1 MDKDILNVSDT
12 RDAFMLMLL
21 ERIGYL
27 ETQLHNVETT
37 LQSKQKFEVENST
50 LSCIKL
56 MSKTFKIRPI
66 NQNVYYDS
74 NHNVSYGS
82 IEHNKSMYENIVKTI
97 VDKLGQN
104 SFDNITVAFEINDT
118 GNIDFITMLLN
129 MKNKCWIYDTIQLLS
144 EIQFPVNMHII
155 AENIVNRY
163 NSYVVQE
170 GKGIFFNAYDENG
183 ILHKNNVWNEWK
195 DYVKIHD

>member
-163 NSYVVQE
+163 VVQE